1 MRGLFFRVIET
12 NCIRQLERQLLSASY
27 NHNMLTTLRTSV
39 KESPACIQNLLQL
52 CNDLIKDV
60 LMVVSV
66 LWFKIS

>member
-1 MRGLFFRVIET
+1 MRGLFFCIIET
-12 NCIRQLERQLLSASY
+12 NCTRQLERQLLSASY

-39 KESPACIQNLLQL
+39 KESPACIQN
-52 CNDLIKDV
+52 DLITGV